1 MTAPTPPAP
10 SGTEIDDIM
19 SSIRESVATE
29 STKVG
34 QGNDDLLNAAANED
48 DVLELTP
55 AELTSPAAA
64 PTALPPG
71 NAADILGVPTL
82 SPADEAADEF
92 DKLLAEIGQE
102 KQQRA
107 AEIQAQKAALL
118 ADVEPL
124 GAEPLAAPAVPESS
138 PTLPEAADT
147 DAALGSPA
155 TEPTALPPMAAP
167 VAAQPVVAPPVAT
180 HKVGMLP
187 GSDGLQLVLPTEVLA
202 AALRPM
208 VQGWLD
214 ANLPKVVEQLVQ
226 AEIAKLN
233 Q

>member
-1 MTAPTPPAP
+1 MNTPTPPAP
-10 SGTEIDDIM
+10 TGTEIDDIM

-34 QGNDDLLNAAANED
+34 QGNDDLLNAAAAAADD

-55 AELTSPAAA
+55 AELATPVATPAAA
-64 PTALPPG
+64 TVDT
-71 NAADILGVPTL
+71 ADILGVPTL

-107 AEIQAQKAALL
+107 AEVQAQKEALL

-124 GAEPLAAPAVPESS
+124 GTESMPTPALADE
-138 PTLPEAADT
+138 EAR
-147 DAALGSPA
+147 
-155 TEPTALPPMAAP
+155 TALNEAPVTEP
-167 VAAQPVVAPPVAT
+167 VAATPVVAPAASTSAT
-180 HKVGMLP
+180 HTVGMLP
-187 GSDGLQLVLPTEVLA
+187 GSDGLQLVLPAEVLA
-202 AALRPM
+202 IALRPM

>member
-1 MTAPTPPAP
+1 MNTPTPPAP
-10 SGTEIDDIM
+10 TGTEIDDIM

-34 QGNDDLLNAAANED
+34 QGNDDLLNAAAETADD

-55 AELTSPAAA
+55 AELATPAAA
-64 PTALPPG
+64 P
-71 NAADILGVPTL
+71 AATVDVTDILGVSTL

-107 AEIQAQKAALL
+107 AEVQAQKEALL

-124 GAEPLAAPAVPESS
+124 G
-138 PTLPEAADT
+138 
-147 DAALGSPA
+147 
-155 TEPTALPPMAAP
+155 TEPMPTPPLTDEEAGTALNETPMTEPVAAAP
-167 VAAQPVVAPPVAT
+167 VAVPASSTSAT
-180 HKVGMLP
+180 HTVGMLP
-187 GSDGLQLVLPTEVLA
+187 GSDGLQLVLPAEVLA
-202 AALRPM
+202 IALRPM